1 MSTLALPQLI
11 ARIVASGCFSEPE
24 SRSLVEVM
32 TASIVA
38 ALQRNGSTTIPG
50 IGTFRVVTLGTEPSI
65 AFAPDS
71 TIAAEINAPFAM
83 FEPMELP
90 DGVSELDIETDEIIP
105 FPEEERESESDIKEM
120 TVPAN
125 DSANSTDGVA
135 KESNADA
142 EIAATPEQDVTEPET
157 IKLERKAVPPPIPES
172 IKTSEIHKA
181 EENRPETI
189 RPAGNSP
196 IQNLADT
203 KAGTLP
209 APIEAATPPVEK
221 IIEKER
227 IVEVHSDSGRHTLN
241 IILFSVLSLIA
252 GLIIGYF
259 MCTRLNIDH
268 VKNVNIEAEGVKVF
282 PASRPETIVTELPD
296 STSSAIKHSTEVD
309 TLSAEIKPAKTISVE
324 LDTVRVNRYLTTMAL
339 EHYGKKKFW
348 VYIYLE
354 NKATLSD
361 PDHIAPNT
369 VVVIPPAEK
378 YGIKSGDKTSE
389 ADAEH
394 QAELIYRDTR
404 LE

>member
-24 SRSLVEVM
+24 SRSLVEAM

-38 ALQRNGSTTIPG
+38 ALQRNGSTIIPG
-50 IGTFRVVTLGTEPSI
+50 IGTFRVVSLGTEPSI

-71 TIAAEINAPFAM
+71 TFAAEINTPFAM

-125 DSANSTDGVA
+125 DSANSTGGVA

-172 IKTSEIHKA
+172 IKASEIHKA
-181 EENRPETI
+181 EERPETI
-189 RPAGNSP
+189 RPVGNSP

-252 GLIIGYF
+252 GLLIGYF

-282 PASRPETIVTELPD
+282 PASQPETIVTALPD
-296 STSSAIKHSTEVD
+296 STSSTIKHSTEVD
-309 TLSAEIKPAKTISVE
+309 TLSAEIQPAKTISVE

-354 NKATLSD
+354 NKASLSD

-389 ADAEH
+389 ADAER

>member
-24 SRSLVEVM
+24 SRSLVEAM

-50 IGTFRVVTLGTEPSI
+50 IGTFRVVSLGTEPSI

-71 TIAAEINAPFAM
+71 TFAAEINTPFAM

-172 IKTSEIHKA
+172 IKASEIHKA
-181 EENRPETI
+181 EERPETI
-189 RPAGNSP
+189 RPVGNSP

-252 GLIIGYF
+252 GLLIGYF

-282 PASRPETIVTELPD
+282 PASQPETIVTALPD
-296 STSSAIKHSTEVD
+296 STSSTIKHSTEVD
-309 TLSAEIKPAKTISVE
+309 TLSAEIQPAKTISVE

-354 NKATLSD
+354 NKASLSD

-389 ADAEH
+389 ADAER

>member
-24 SRSLVEVM
+24 SRSLVEAM

-50 IGTFRVVTLGTEPSI
+50 IGTFRVVSLGTEPSI

-71 TIAAEINAPFAM
+71 TFAAEINTPFAM

-125 DSANSTDGVA
+125 DSANSTYGVA

-172 IKTSEIHKA
+172 IKASEIHKA
-181 EENRPETI
+181 EERPETI
-189 RPAGNSP
+189 RPVGNSP

-252 GLIIGYF
+252 GLLIGYF

-282 PASRPETIVTELPD
+282 PASQPETIVTALPD
-296 STSSAIKHSTEVD
+296 STSSTIKHSTEVD
-309 TLSAEIKPAKTISVE
+309 TLSAEIQPAKTISVE

-354 NKATLSD
+354 NKASLSD

-389 ADAEH
+389 ADAER

>member
-24 SRSLVEVM
+24 SRSLVEAM

-50 IGTFRVVTLGTEPSI
+50 IGTFRVVSLGTEPSI

-71 TIAAEINAPFAM
+71 TFAAEINTPFAM

-172 IKTSEIHKA
+172 IKASEIHKA

-189 RPAGNSP
+189 RPVGNSP

-252 GLIIGYF
+252 GLLIGYF

-282 PASRPETIVTELPD
+282 PASQPETIVTALPD
-296 STSSAIKHSTEVD
+296 STSSTIKHSTEVD
-309 TLSAEIKPAKTISVE
+309 TLSAEIQPAKTISVE

-354 NKATLSD
+354 NKAS
-361 PDHIAPNT
+361 
-369 VVVIPPAEK
+369 
-378 YGIKSGDKTSE
+378 
-389 ADAEH
+389 
-394 QAELIYRDTR
+394 
-404 LE
+404 

>member
-24 SRSLVEVM
+24 SGSLVEAM

-38 ALQRNGSTTIPG
+38 ALQRNGTATIPG

-90 DGVSELDIETDEIIP
+90 DGVSELDIETDEIITI
-105 FPEEERESESDIKEM
+105 PEDERVSESDIKET

-172 IKTSEIHKA
+172 IKASEIHKA

-209 APIEAATPPVEK
+209 APMEAATPPVEK

-252 GLIIGYF
+252 GLLIGYF

-282 PASRPETIVTELPD
+282 PSSQPETIVTELPD
-296 STSSAIKHSTEVD
+296 STSSAVTHSTEVD
-309 TLSAEIKPAKTISVE
+309 TLSTEIHPAKTVSVE

-354 NKATLSD
+354 NKASLSD

-389 ADAEH
+389 ADAER
-394 QAELIYRDTR
+394 QAELIYGNRR
-404 LE
+404 HE

>member
-24 SRSLVEVM
+24 SRSLVEAM

-50 IGTFRVVTLGTEPSI
+50 IGTFRVVSLGTEPSI

-71 TIAAEINAPFAM
+71 TFAAEINPPFAM

-142 EIAATPEQDVTEPET
+142 EIAATQDVTEPET

-172 IKTSEIHKA
+172 IKASEIHKA

-189 RPAGNSP
+189 RPVGNSP

-252 GLIIGYF
+252 GLLIGYF

-282 PASRPETIVTELPD
+282 PTSQPETIVTALPD
-296 STSSAIKHSTEVD
+296 STSSTIKHSTEVD
-309 TLSAEIKPAKTISVE
+309 TLSAEIQPAKTISVE

-354 NKATLSD
+354 NNASLSD

-389 ADAEH
+389 ADAER

>member
-24 SRSLVEVM
+24 SGSLVEAM

-38 ALQRNGSTTIPG
+38 ALQRNGSATIPG
-50 IGTFRVVTLGTEPSI
+50 IGTFRVVSLGTEPSI

-90 DGVSELDIETDEIIP
+90 DGVSELDIETDEIITI
-105 FPEEERESESDIKEM
+105 PEDERESESDIKET

-172 IKTSEIHKA
+172 IKASEIHKA
-181 EENRPETI
+181 EERPETI
-189 RPAGNSP
+189 RPVGNSP

-252 GLIIGYF
+252 GLLIGYF

-282 PASRPETIVTELPD
+282 PASQPETIVTALPD
-296 STSSAIKHSTEVD
+296 STSSTIKHSTEVD
-309 TLSAEIKPAKTISVE
+309 TLSAEIQPAKTISVE

-354 NKATLSD
+354 NKASLSD

-389 ADAEH
+389 ADAER

>member
-24 SRSLVEVM
+24 SRSLVEAM

-50 IGTFRVVTLGTEPSI
+50 IGTFRVVSLGTEPSI

-71 TIAAEINAPFAM
+71 TFAAEINTPFAM

-172 IKTSEIHKA
+172 IKASEIHKA
-181 EENRPETI
+181 EERPETI
-189 RPAGNSP
+189 RPVGNSP

-252 GLIIGYF
+252 GLLIGYF

-282 PASRPETIVTELPD
+282 PASQPETIVTALPD
-296 STSSAIKHSTEVD
+296 STSSTIKHSTEVD
-309 TLSAEIKPAKTISVE
+309 TLSAEIQPAKTISVE

-348 VYIYLE
+348 VYLYLE
-354 NKATLSD
+354 NKASLSD

-389 ADAEH
+389 ADAER

>member
-11 ARIVASGCFSEPE
+11 ARIVASGCFSESE
-24 SRSLVEVM
+24 TRSLVEAM
-32 TASIVA
+32 TASTVA
-38 ALQRNGSTTIPG
+38 ALQRNGSATIPG

-90 DGVSELDIETDEIIP
+90 DGVSELDIETDEVIPII
-105 FPEEERESESDIKEM
+105 EEETEGESDTKEM
-120 TVPAN
+120 FIPAN
-125 DSANSTDGVA
+125 DSANSTNEAAD
-135 KESNADA
+135 KSDADA
-142 EIAATPEQDVTEPET
+142 EFAATLQQAVAAPET
-157 IKLERKAVPPPIPES
+157 ITLERKAVPPPIPES
-172 IKTSEIHKA
+172 VKASEIHKA
-181 EENRPETI
+181 EENRSETNGS
-189 RPAGNSP
+189 ASNSP
-196 IQNLADT
+196 IQNHTDA
-203 KAGTLP
+203 KP
-209 APIEAATPPVEK
+209 AISPASIEPATPPVEK

-227 IVEVHSDSGRHTLN
+227 IVEVHSDSGHHTLN

-252 GLIIGYF
+252 GLLIGYF
-259 MCTRLNIDH
+259 MCTRLNLDH

-282 PASRPETIVTELPD
+282 PSSQPETIVTALPD
-296 STSSAIKHSTEVD
+296 SASSAITHSTEVD
-309 TLSAEIKPAKTISVE
+309 TLSAEIHPAQTISVE
-324 LDTVRVNRYLTTMAL
+324 LDTVRGNRYLTTMAL

-354 NKATLSD
+354 NKASLSD

-389 ADAEH
+389 ADAER
-394 QAELIYRDTR
+394 QAELIYRDSR

>member
-11 ARIVASGCFSEPE
+11 DRIVASGCFSEPE
-24 SRSLVEVM
+24 SRSLVEAM

-38 ALQRNGSTTIPG
+38 ALQRNGSATIPG

-90 DGVSELDIETDEIIP
+90 DGVSELDIETDEILPI
-105 FPEEERESESDIKEM
+105 PEEERESESDIKEM
-120 TVPAN
+120 TMPAN
-125 DSANSTDGVA
+125 VSANSSDGVA
-135 KESNADA
+135 KKSNADA

-157 IKLERKAVPPPIPES
+157 IKQVRKAVPPPIPES
-172 IKTSEIHKA
+172 VKASGIHKA
-181 EENRPETI
+181 EEIRSETI

-203 KAGTLP
+203 KSATSS
-209 APIEAATPPVEK
+209 APIEATTPPVEK

-227 IVEVHSDSGRHTLN
+227 IVEVHSDSGRNTLN
-241 IILFSVLSLIA
+241 IILFSALSLIA

-282 PASRPETIVTELPD
+282 PSSQPETIVTALPD
-296 STSSAIKHSTEVD
+296 SASSAIKHSTEVD
-309 TLSAEIKPAKTISVE
+309 TLSAEIQPARTISVE

-339 EHYGKKKFW
+339 EHYGQKKFW

-389 ADAEH
+389 ADAER
-394 QAELIYRDTR
+394 QAELIYRDIR

>member
-24 SRSLVEVM
+24 SRSLVEAM

-38 ALQRNGSTTIPG
+38 ALQRNGSTIIPG
-50 IGTFRVVTLGTEPSI
+50 IGTFRVVSLGTEPSI

-71 TIAAEINAPFAM
+71 TFAAEINTPFAM

-172 IKTSEIHKA
+172 IKASEIHKA
-181 EENRPETI
+181 EERPETI
-189 RPAGNSP
+189 RPVGNSP

-252 GLIIGYF
+252 GLLIGYF

-282 PASRPETIVTELPD
+282 PASQPETIVTALPD
-296 STSSAIKHSTEVD
+296 STSSTIKHSTEVD
-309 TLSAEIKPAKTISVE
+309 TLSAEIQPAKTISVE

-354 NKATLSD
+354 NKASLSD

-389 ADAEH
+389 ADAER